1 MDHGVKIMLAYF
13 WFYEIQN
20 ILGKNHFIPEYSR
33 RFHETIVSWS
43 LPPVVCRRAHV
54 LFKLLMFVCT

>member
-1 MDHGVKIMLAYF
+1 MLAYF